1 MYNGIVHAGK
11 KILYTLWKSTIE
23 VAVPAAA
30 AQVLL
35 LNALHYTDCELA
47 VDKGWN
53 YLLGNLVATITL
65 FLCSTS
71 VRSLPL
77 YTR

>member
-1 MYNGIVHAGK
+1 MYHGMVHAGK
-11 KILYTLWKSTIE
+11 KILYTLWKSMIE

-53 YLLGNLVATITL
+53 YLGLLGN
-65 FLCSTS
+65 
-71 VRSLPL
+71 
-77 YTR
+77 